1 MVRFGI
7 KGRVKMI
14 SDNVKFSNFADFYSK
29 RYLIRDVYS
38 RMYTNDKIIYKYYVY
53 SRRYL
58 KERICDII
66 WEFLNACDDT
76 ELELY
81 DTKLNRESMR
91 YF

>member
-1 MVRFGI
+1 MVLFGI

-14 SDNVKFSNFADFYSK
+14 SERIKFSNFTDFYNK
-29 RYLIRDVYS
+29 RYLIRDTYLHMYS
-38 RMYTNDKIIYKYYVY
+38 HDRVIYKYYLY

-58 KERICDII
+58 KERVCDMM

-81 DTKLNRESMR
+81 DMQLNRESMR

>member
-14 SDNVKFSNFADFYSK
+14 SDSIKFSNFADFYNK
-29 RYLIRDVYS
+29 RYVIRETYS
-38 RMYTNDKIIYKYYVY
+38 RMCLNNKVIYKWYVY

-58 KERICDII
+58 KERVCDMI
-66 WEFLNACDDT
+66 WEFINSCDDY
-76 ELELY
+76 ELEYY
-81 DTKLNRESMR
+81 DMQLNRESMR